1 MGLNERSWYGLA
13 LFIVVSV
20 PLLVAAV
27 MQSV

>member
-13 LFIVVSV
+13 LLVIVSV
-20 PLLVAAV
+20 PLLIAAV